1 MPKVLMVIA
10 QKNFKDI
17 EYFEPKEILQNNS
30 ISVVTASLQ
39 LVTATGSDGRQTNVD
54 LAVSYLLADK
64 ARIAEYDAVIFIGGG
79 GMAQLAQ
86 EAQFIE
92 LAQAFFQAHKIVAAI
107 CVAPVLLANA
117 GILRN
122 KKATV
127 FPDQES
133 IDALVN
139 SGAEYDGGELV
150 VDGNIVTAS
159 GPKAAYKF
167 GLELVKILNK

>member
-1 MPKVLMVIA
+1 MVIA
-10 QKNFKDI
+10 PQGFKDQ

-30 ISVVTASLQ
+30 IEVTTASLQ
-39 LVTATGSDGRQTNVD
+39 IGVAIGSEGKKTNIDVATD
-54 LAVSYLLADK
+54 YLLKDK
-64 ARIAEYDAVIFIGGG
+64 EKLQEYEAVVFIGGG
-79 GMAQLAQ
+79 GMAKLVS
-86 EAQFIE
+86 EPKFIE
-92 LAQAFFQAHKIVAAI
+92 LAQEFNKMSKIVAAI

-117 GILRN
+117 GILKN
-122 KKATV
+122 KKVTV

-133 IDALVN
+133 IDTVVN

-167 GLELVKILNK
+167 GMELVRLLKK